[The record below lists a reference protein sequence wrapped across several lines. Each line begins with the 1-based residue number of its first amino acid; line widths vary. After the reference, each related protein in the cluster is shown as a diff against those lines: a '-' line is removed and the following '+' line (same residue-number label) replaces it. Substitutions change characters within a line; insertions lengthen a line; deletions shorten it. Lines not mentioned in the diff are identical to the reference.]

1 MNYSPLQSETNSC
14 KSHSR
19 NNLNKIKLNK
29 KKFLRKFSVE
39 SLNFEEI
46 ELKSQFES
54 FKNKE
59 EFFNY
64 IYDLINNN
72 NYKKFVFMLKL
83 FLIKFKKFSQKQIDE
98 ILNVENNDPSLIL
111 NNIKALN
118 NQINDRD
125 ISEKIKT
132 IYLRNNNFENIL
144 DKFNRLSKNEK
155 SLSLMDKSLAKT
167 FSLLYD

>member
-1 MNYSPLQSETNSC
+1 
-14 KSHSR
+14 
-19 NNLNKIKLNK
+19 
-29 KKFLRKFSVE
+29 
-39 SLNFEEI
+39 
-46 ELKSQFES
+46 
-54 FKNKE
+54 
-59 EFFNY
+59 
-64 IYDLINNN
+64 
-72 NYKKFVFMLKL
+72 MLKL
-83 FLIKFKKFSQKQIDE
+83 FLIKYKKFSQKQIDE

>member
-1 MNYSPLQSETNSC
+1 
-14 KSHSR
+14 
-19 NNLNKIKLNK
+19 
-29 KKFLRKFSVE
+29 
-39 SLNFEEI
+39 
-46 ELKSQFES
+46 
-54 FKNKE
+54 
-59 EFFNY
+59 
-64 IYDLINNN
+64 
-72 NYKKFVFMLKL
+72 MLKL